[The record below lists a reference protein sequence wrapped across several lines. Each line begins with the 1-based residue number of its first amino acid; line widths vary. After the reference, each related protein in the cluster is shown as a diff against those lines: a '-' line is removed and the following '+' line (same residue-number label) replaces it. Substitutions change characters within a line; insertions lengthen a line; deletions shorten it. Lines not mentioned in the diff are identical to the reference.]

1 MSHTGSCSIVK
12 TRTELT
18 AAMTNEDLENIESW
32 LSALESLIA
41 LLVAQLPAA
50 AGARLAAALR
60 EATAPELNARL
71 SWSAALQ
78 RVRLL
83 IGDDDE

>member
-1 MSHTGSCSIVK
+1 LSHTGSCSIVK

-50 AGARLAAALR
+50 AGARLAATLTTLESRNILTERSEPAKLLLR
-60 EATAPELNARL
+60 RSRA
-71 SWSAALQ
+71 
-78 RVRLL
+78 
-83 IGDDDE
+83 